1 MSSTNRIEMLA
12 ERNASIDL
20 KNPAR
25 ARLVK
30 LFDADSFVELDAFV
44 KAGEKEAGV
53 IAGYGLVEGSVV
65 YAFSQDVSSD
75 SGAVNAAHAK
85 KIKKIYE
92 LAAKTG
98 CPVVC
103 VYDSKGAKLSE
114 GNEMLAAYSEVLAAS
129 GKISGVVP
137 QIALVLGTC
146 AGVNAMLAAAADVLV
161 MSREAELFMTAPF
174 IAAANGDSAEDAG
187 SAEAAAKAGVAAV
200 VADDEDAAVAE
211 VRKLLTMLPQNNLAS
226 LPLFEFADST
236 ETLDPSGCP
245 KRIVEAIADAQS
257 LVELSAEYGKG
268 VYTFLGTMAG
278 TTVGFVTTSKENAL
292 DSAACEKAARFVKV
306 CDAFNIPIVTFI
318 DSKGFALNAD
328 VAVVK
333 DAAKLAGAYAEA
345 TAPKIS
351 VITGKAFGPAYIA
364 LGSKNANADV
374 TLAWPQAVIS
384 TLAPETAVEFLW
396 EDRFKGTEDVKA
408 TRTALLEEYEDT
420 VASPFAAAESGAVEA
435 VVAPEETRK
444 NIINMLDMLAG
455 KRESTLP
462 KKHTTF

>member
-211 VRKLLTMLPQNNLAS
+211 VRKLLTMLPQNNLQS
-226 LPLFEFADST
+226 LPLFDFADST

-345 TAPKIS
+345 TAPILRW
-351 VITGKAFGPAYIA
+351 VPITPMRTLRS
-364 LGSKNANADV
+364 LGRRLSSARWRLKRR
-374 TLAWPQAVIS
+374 S
-384 TLAPETAVEFLW
+384 SFC
-396 EDRFKGTEDVKA
+396 G
-408 TRTALLEEYEDT
+408 RTALKVRRTSRQRAQLCLRSMRIRLLPRLRLRKAARLKRLSHLKKPERILSICLICLP
-420 VASPFAAAESGAVEA
+420 ASGSPLCRKS
-435 VVAPEETRK
+435 TRLFK
-444 NIINMLDMLAG
+444 LTGG
-455 KRESTLP
+455 K
-462 KKHTTF
+462 KQ